1 MLNLNF
7 WQERKIC
14 DKIHSCILTWDTG
27 LVIDPKIKQV
37 GGLSLYEQI
46 CCVKSMSYKY
56 VLTTIKRIS
65 VMTLSRCFPSFFF
78 LTKSQSW
85 NKWSIFR
92 QRSCF
97 IVIELLQINLP
108 SKRRCEFGCF
118 LNVKKEGT
126 LLYSK
131 VTLWNSCLQSVP
143 FLFVITLILFCR
155 KVEYSI
161 LYQTLGGKR

>member
-1 MLNLNF
+1 MLNLIF

-14 DKIHSCILTWDTG
+14 DKIHICILTWDTG

-56 VLTTIKRIS
+56 VLTGR
-65 VMTLSRCFPSFFF
+65 FPSFFFFF

-97 IVIELLQINLP
+97 IMIELLQINLP
-108 SKRRCEFGCF
+108 SKRRCELGCF

-126 LLYSK
+126 LWHSK

-143 FLFVITLILFCR
+143 FLFVITLIFFCR

-161 LYQTLGGKR
+161 LY